1 MPLQLARSGVR
12 KKRALNKHQSK
23 IIPDMVA
30 AGKSAVEVAAH
41 FNIDEATAAHY
52 IKHLCKDVEVAV
64 ADPPDDAPDDEAD
77 DEAAKAKAAKAAR
90 AKTRRDKAAKGK

>member
-23 IIPDMVA
+23 LIPDMVA

-52 IKHLCKDVEVAV
+52 IKHLCKDVKVAV
-64 ADPPDDAPDDEAD
+64 ADPPDDEPDDEV
-77 DEAAKAKAAKAAR
+77 AKAKAAKAAR
-90 AKTRRDKAAKGK
+90 AKARRNKAAKGK